1 MANCS
6 DFQASN
12 LQISHVPVGIV
23 MSNVDE
29 ASITGINFSDTGV
42 AFSVYGS
49 NHIRFANNQLVRSGS
64 WWFSWFAHVSNSVIT
79 RNSISPT
86 PYGIGITHGQNI
98 TVSENYMS
106 DNIGL
111 YLESSSGILVYH
123 NNFLRP
129 ATDYQGG
136 QNRWD
141 NDYPSGGN
149 YWTSFNGVDTCNG
162 PNQDICI
169 SGDGIGDTPYVV
181 YFGPDR
187 YPLMKPFAPLVTG
200 SVQFAPTSITSQN
213 SGKYL
218 TANIGLPQGFNASNL
233 IRSSI
238 RLNETITASSVRLVT
253 QPSATPLLIV
263 TFSMTQVK
271 ELFSKP
277 GIYTLQL
284 TANLLTNTNFRPFQA
299 TATVSLV
306 SS

>member
-1 MANCS
+1 VANCS

-169 SGDGIGDTPYVV
+169 SEALRSTRNRV
-181 YFGPDR
+181 
-187 YPLMKPFAPLVTG
+187 
-200 SVQFAPTSITSQN
+200 SSICTNFNYITKLRQIPNSQN
-213 SGKYL
+213 
-218 TANIGLPQGFNASNL
+218 
-233 IRSSI
+233 RSSS
-238 RLNETITASSVRLVT
+238 RLQCI
-253 QPSATPLLIV
+253 QPYP
-263 TFSMTQVK
+263 VK
-271 ELFSKP
+271 YPPERDNNCKQCKACNPAQCDSP
-277 GIYTLQL
+277 SHSD
-284 TANLLTNTNFRPFQA
+284 
-299 TATVSLV
+299 V
-306 SS
+306 